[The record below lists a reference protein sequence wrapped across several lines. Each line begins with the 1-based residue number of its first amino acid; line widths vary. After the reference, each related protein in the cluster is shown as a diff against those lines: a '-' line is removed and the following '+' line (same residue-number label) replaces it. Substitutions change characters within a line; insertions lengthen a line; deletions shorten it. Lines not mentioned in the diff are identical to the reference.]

1 MTKQNYEIEKFE
13 IADVWEDNGIP
24 PVQVG
29 DVVKVIS
36 MEEFA
41 ELDVQFDDVEMQ
53 KRIADSFVRVVNVT
67 QVSTDLYKYTCE
79 EVTGDKVELYDSDI
93 AYVLRDDKCY
103 LVQTQNNKVHTA
115 ELYGKNI
122 DGFVNCTVDEKV
134 TIRVNISDVRSG
146 IQSVLDSPIVRIH

>member
-29 DVVKVIS
+29 DVIKVIS

-41 ELDVQFDDVEMQ
+41 NLDVQFEDVEMQ

-103 LVQTQNNKVHTA
+103 LVQTKDNKVHTA
-115 ELYGKNI
+115 ELYGKNM
-122 DGFVNCTVDEKV
+122 DGFINCTVDEKV
-134 TIRVNISDVRSG
+134 TVRVNISDVKND
-146 IQSVLDSPIVRIH
+146 IQLVLDSPIARIH

>member
-29 DVVKVIS
+29 DVIKVIS

-41 ELDVQFDDVEMQ
+41 NLDVQFEDVEMQ

-103 LVQTQNNKVHTA
+103 LVQTQDNKVHTV
-115 ELYGKNI
+115 ELYGKNM

-134 TIRVNISDVRSG
+134 TVRVNISDVKND
-146 IQSVLDSPIVRIH
+146 IQLVLDNPIVRIH

>member
-1 MTKQNYEIEKFE
+1 MAKQNYEVKKFE
-13 IADVWEDNGIP
+13 IADVWEDNGFP

-29 DVVKVIS
+29 DVIKVIS
-36 MEEFA
+36 MKEFA
-41 ELDVQFDDVEMQ
+41 DLDVQFNDIETQ

-79 EVTGDKVELYDSDI
+79 EVTGGEVELYDSDI

-103 LVQTQNNKVHTA
+103 LVQTQDNKVHTA

-134 TIRVNISDVRSG
+134 TTRVNISDVKSG
-146 IQSVLDSPIVRIH
+146 IQSVLDSSIVKIH

>member
-29 DVVKVIS
+29 DVIKVIS

-41 ELDVQFDDVEMQ
+41 NLDVQFDDVETQ
-53 KRIADSFVRVVNVT
+53 KRIADSFVRVVNVA
-67 QVSTDLYKYTCE
+67 QVSTDLYQYTCE

-103 LVQTQNNKVHTA
+103 LVQTKDNKVHTV

-134 TIRVNISDVRSG
+134 TVRVNISDVKND
-146 IQSVLDSPIVRIH
+146 IQLVLDSPVV

>member
-29 DVVKVIS
+29 DVIKVIS
-36 MEEFA
+36 MEEFVN
-41 ELDVQFDDVEMQ
+41 LDVQFNDVEMQ
-53 KRIADSFVRVVNVT
+53 KRIADSFVRVVNVA

-103 LVQTQNNKVHTA
+103 LVQTKDNKVHTA
-115 ELYGKNI
+115 ELYGKNM

-134 TIRVNISDVRSG
+134 TVRVNISDVKND
-146 IQSVLDSPIVRIH
+146 IQLVLDSPIVRIH

>member
-29 DVVKVIS
+29 DVIKVIS

-41 ELDVQFDDVEMQ
+41 NLDVQFEDVEMQ

-93 AYVLRDDKCY
+93 VYVLRDDKCY
-103 LVQTQNNKVHTA
+103 LVQTKDNKVHTA
-115 ELYGKNI
+115 ELYGKNM

-134 TIRVNISDVRSG
+134 TVRVNISDVKND
-146 IQSVLDSPIVRIH
+146 IQLVLGSPIVRIH